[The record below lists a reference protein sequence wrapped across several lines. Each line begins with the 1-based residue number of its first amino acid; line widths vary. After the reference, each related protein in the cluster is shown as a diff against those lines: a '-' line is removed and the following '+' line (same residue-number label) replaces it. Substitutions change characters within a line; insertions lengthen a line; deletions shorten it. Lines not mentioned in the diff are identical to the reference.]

1 MTGATPRDIKFE
13 TLHKESP
20 FPVTLPMVGG
30 PIFLFSKINKVT
42 RARNINQKQK
52 PICTEEKI
60 TSIHIEDTSQDLKPR
75 QINENGIPNQGD
87 PYVLGWR
94 TYLITY

>member
-1 MTGATPRDIKFE
+1 
-13 TLHKESP
+13 
-20 FPVTLPMVGG
+20 MVGG

-75 QINENGIPNQGD
+75 QINVRAGCLTRVIPMFLVGE
-87 PYVLGWR
+87 P
-94 TYLITY
+94 T